1 MWCDGVARPQR
12 RAASARPAQRSEAE
26 PRALR
31 CGGAGMQ
38 EGLPAE
44 VGLPSLSKLF
54 RGLQMF
60 SPTARCDSLN
70 DRFWSLIL
78 VSRHRNFWAPGGFL
92 VDFGGNS
99 ANAPVQFEGGLALDP
114 QKPSGTFPGF
124 LGF

>member
-44 VGLPSLSKLF
+44 VELPSLSEFF
-54 RGLQMF
+54 RGFQMF
-60 SPTARCDSLN
+60 SPKYAA
-70 DRFWSLIL
+70 I
-78 VSRHRNFWAPGGFL
+78 P
-92 VDFGGNS
+92 
-99 ANAPVQFEGGLALDP
+99 
-114 QKPSGTFPGF
+114 
-124 LGF
+124 